1 MKKLV
6 AILLAG
12 VLTFGAA
19 VTVFA
24 APSPSGSTDETTTD
38 HELLDMPDGEL
49 IVSHDYPTQE
59 EADAAAALQAD
70 PQAKLEEV
78 VGAEEAKDM
87 KLSMCMDVKVVG
99 VGVEPPYT
107 VRFRVPG
114 VTASSKVIV
123 LHYLNG
129 KWQKESPIL
138 GRGTVTVTFSSL
150 SPVAIYVDNETA
162 ANAGTANGTGT
173 TGTGTTGSSGTT
185 GVSPKT
191 GATPVMAVVVAVAAF
206 AAAGMAVSARRKQA

>member
-12 VLTFGAA
+12 VLTLGMA

-24 APSPSGSTDETTTD
+24 TPSPGGSTNDATTD
-38 HELLDMPDGEL
+38 HELLDNPDGEL
-49 IVSHDYPTQE
+49 IVSQDYPTQE
-59 EADAAAALQAD
+59 EADAAAALRAA
-70 PQAKLEEV
+70 PQTKLEEV
-78 VGAEEAKDM
+78 VGTEEAKGM
-87 KLSMCMDVKVVG
+87 TLSLCMDVKVVG

-129 KWQKESPIL
+129 KWQKENPAL

-150 SPVAIYVDNETA
+150 SPVAIYVDNETV

-173 TGTGTTGSSGTT
+173 GGTGTTGSSGTT
-185 GVSPKT
+185 GISPKT
-191 GATPVMAVVVAVAAF
+191 GTTPVMAVVVAVAAF
-206 AAAGMAVSARRKQA
+206 AVAGMVVSTRRKQA

>member
-12 VLTFGAA
+12 VLTLGAA

-24 APSPSGSTDETTTD
+24 APSPGGSTNEATTE
-38 HELLDMPDGEL
+38 HELLDNPDGEL
-49 IVSHDYPTQE
+49 IVSQDYPTQE

-70 PQAKLEEV
+70 PQTKLEEV

-87 KLSMCMDVKVVG
+87 KLSLCMDVKVVG
-99 VGVEPPYT
+99 VGVNPPYK

-114 VTASSKVIV
+114 VTVSSKVIV
-123 LHYLNG
+123 LHYLDG

-138 GRGTVTVTFSSL
+138 GRGTVTVTFSRL

-173 TGTGTTGSSGTT
+173 TGGSGTA

-191 GATPVMAVVVAVAAF
+191 GTAPVMAVVVVAAIF
-206 AAAGMAVSARRKQA
+206 AVTGMAVSTRRKQA

>member
-12 VLTFGAA
+12 VLTIGAA

-24 APSPSGSTDETTTD
+24 APSPEGSTNETVTE
-38 HELLDMPDGEL
+38 HELLNQPDGEL

-70 PQAKLEEV
+70 PQTKLEEV
-78 VGAEEAKDM
+78 VGAGEAEGM
-87 KLSMCMDVKVVG
+87 KLSLCMDVKVVG
-99 VGVEPPYT
+99 VGVNPPYT
-107 VRFRVPG
+107 VRFHVSG
-114 VTASSKVIV
+114 VTTSSKVIV

-129 KWQKESPIL
+129 KWQKESPTL

-150 SPVAIYVDNETA
+150 SPVAIYVDSETA
-162 ANAGTANGTGT
+162 ANAGTSNGGG
-173 TGTGTTGSSGTT
+173 TGTGTTGIA
-185 GVSPKT
+185 PKT
-191 GATPVMAVVVAVAAF
+191 GAEPVMAAVVIVAAF
-206 AAAGMAVSARRKQA
+206 AVSGMIISTRKKQA